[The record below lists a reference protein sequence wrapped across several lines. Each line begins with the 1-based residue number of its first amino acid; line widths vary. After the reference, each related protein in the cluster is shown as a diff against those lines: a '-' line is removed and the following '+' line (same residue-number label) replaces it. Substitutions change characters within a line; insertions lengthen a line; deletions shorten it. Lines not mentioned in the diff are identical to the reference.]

1 MIIADAFFPAI
12 PNCANCISECANC
25 ILLQEYQSVFSRLLT
40 KKDRGKPPE
49 VPDPIQAGNHPDFL
63 SLFRLM
69 ILFFFCSGLFYISF
83 SSARSCSHKKD
94 KNNRSSDS
102 CRIIHNLTF
111 CFSIYRKG

>member
-25 ILLQEYQSVFSRLLT
+25 ILLQEYQSVFPAFSQ

-69 ILFFFCSGLFYISF
+69 ILFFFCSGLFYILF
-83 SSARSCSHKKD
+83 LLPALAAIR
-94 KNNRSSDS
+94 
-102 CRIIHNLTF
+102 RIRITAAA
-111 CFSIYRKG
+111 IPAA